1 MKDGHTNL
9 FDDPSTGD
17 KVTQY
22 ADAHSTPL
30 PAHLTE
36 YHAHMCQSRPD
47 AEMLS
52 SVFQSKLHC
61 FLARAL
67 GAKRVLEIG
76 VYVGYSLMLWAHAVG
91 PGGFVTGLEYDPRL
105 AELAETAVA
114 RQGISNTEIIVG
126 DGAETLPKLRPSA
139 PYDIVFL
146 DADKSGYP
154 NYLSVILANS
164 QPGSTGRLLR
174 PGGLIVADN
183 VLRAGHVADP
193 TRTDRRIS
201 DEKVWNRNIEA
212 LRQFNDD
219 VARETR
225 LESVMLPLWDGVS
238 LIRLLD

>member
-1 MKDGHTNL
+1 MIARAKLRRN
-9 FDDPSTGD
+9 
-17 KVTQY
+17 
-22 ADAHSTPL
+22 A
-30 PAHLTE
+30 
-36 YHAHMCQSRPD
+36 QSR
-47 AEMLS
+47 
-52 SVFQSKLHC
+52 
-61 FLARAL
+61 
-67 GAKRVLEIG
+67 
-76 VYVGYSLMLWAHAVG
+76 
-91 PGGFVTGLEYDPRL
+91 
-105 AELAETAVA
+105 
-114 RQGISNTEIIVG
+114 
-126 DGAETLPKLRPSA
+126 LPKLRPSA